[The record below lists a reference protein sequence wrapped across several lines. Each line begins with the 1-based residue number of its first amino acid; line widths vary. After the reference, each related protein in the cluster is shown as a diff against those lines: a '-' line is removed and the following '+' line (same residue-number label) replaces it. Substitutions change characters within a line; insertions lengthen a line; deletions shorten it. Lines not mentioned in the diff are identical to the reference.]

1 MKKFIIASTVLVA
14 AVVLGAA
21 SARATV
27 LASDN
32 FDAYS
37 NGPLVGQAGST
48 WVAYSGATANNV
60 LNQQDVVT
68 DLNSQ
73 DVGLPL
79 SGGPHSND
87 VIYAGFDV
95 NQTTMTAPIAS
106 YFAHFKDSTTFNF
119 FARTYVSNSSPGM
132 VMFSIASGSS
142 QVGLPFTAAVATGTW
157 NRLVISFDQTGA
169 SAVTKLY
176 LGPVNDGNIADFSVI
191 TATDSSFPT
200 NFNIAQFALRQASSS
215 TGAGTELIDNVLV
228 GQSFGEAVVPEPST
242 VLLVGAGVLGLFAVR
257 RRRS

>member
-68 DLNSQ
+68 SANSQ
-73 DVGLPL
+73 DVGLPF
-79 SGGPHSND
+79 SSAQGAGTI
-87 VIYAGFDV
+87 VYAGFDV
-95 NQTTMTAPIAS
+95 NQTTMTGPTTS

-119 FARTYVSNSSPGM
+119 FGRTYVSNSSPGV
-132 VMFSIASGSS
+132 VMFGIANGSS
-142 QVGLPFTAAVATGTW
+142 QVGIPFTTGVATGTW

-169 SAVTKLY
+169 SAVSKLY
-176 LGPVNDGNIADFSVI
+176 LGPVNDSNIADFQVI
-191 TATDSSFPT
+191 TASDASFPT
-200 NFNIAQFALRQASSS
+200 NFNIAQFALRQASAS
-215 TGAGTELIDNVLV
+215 TGAGTELLDNVLV
-228 GQSFGEAVVPEPST
+228 GQSFGEVVVPEPST
-242 VLLVGAGVLGLFAVR
+242 VLLVGAGMLGLFAAR